1 MARWLAVTAL
11 AIFSTATIAA
21 EESNNDST
29 AAADKQPTATLV
41 IKQGDTDLG
50 TITIALN
57 MAKAPL
63 TAANFIQYARADHY
77 DNTIF
82 HRVISGFMIQGGG
95 FNPELEPKD
104 DELQPGIPNEWQ
116 NGLKNQRG
124 TIAMARMGGNEMSAT
139 AQFFINV
146 ADNTSLDQKQR
157 QDTAGYAVFGRVV
170 DGMEVVQKIKST
182 PVESNPKYPA
192 GEVVPVTPVVIT
204 DVKIEN
210 APPPEELEK
219 LIEKANTAFWQQRL
233 REVGVEQAS
242 GDLTRSAE
250 GALYETLKPGDGAKP
265 TLNDGVRAHYTG
277 WLLDGTKFDSSRDR
291 GEPATF
297 PLNGVVRGWQVMLS
311 DMPVGERRV
320 FILPPELGYG
330 QRGAPPRIPPNAP
343 LIFDVE
349 LLGVE

>member
-1 MARWLAVTAL
+1 M
-11 AIFSTATIAA
+11 
-21 EESNNDST
+21 
-29 AAADKQPTATLV
+29 

-57 MAKAPL
+57 MEQAPL
-63 TAANFIQYARADHY
+63 TAANFIKYARDDHY

-82 HRVISGFMIQGGG
+82 HRVISNFMIQGGG

-104 DELQPGIPNEWQ
+104 DALRPGIPNEWQ

-146 ADNTSLDQKQR
+146 VDNTSLDQKQR

-170 DGMEVVQKIKST
+170 DGMEVVEKIKSV

-192 GEVVPVTPVVIT
+192 GEVVPETPVIIT
-204 DVKIEN
+204 DVEIEN
-210 APPPEELEK
+210 APPPEELDK
-219 LIEKANTAFWQQRL
+219 LTEKASTAFWQQRL
-233 REVGVEQAS
+233 RAMGVEQAS
-242 GDLTRSAE
+242 GDLTRSDA

-265 TLNDGVRAHYTG
+265 TLNDSVRAHYTG

-291 GEPATF
+291 GQPATF

-311 DMPVGERRV
+311 DMQVGERRV

-330 QRGAPPRIPPNAP
+330 QRGAPPRIPGNAP
-343 LIFDVE
+343 LVFDVE